1 MNPDICKS
9 DSSVHLS
16 ACYVNSMEK
25 NAVHLH
31 ICSSGK
37 TDFVKVAMSKM
48 MDVLSVSCTSRNGEI
63 CSSKTNRLT

>member
-1 MNPDICKS
+1 MKPDIGKS
-9 DSSVHLS
+9 DSIVHLS

-37 TDFVKVAMSKM
+37 TDFVKIVIVI
-48 MDVLSVSCTSRNGEI
+48 DDGRFECSCTSRNGEI
-63 CSSKTNRLT
+63 CSSKTNRWT